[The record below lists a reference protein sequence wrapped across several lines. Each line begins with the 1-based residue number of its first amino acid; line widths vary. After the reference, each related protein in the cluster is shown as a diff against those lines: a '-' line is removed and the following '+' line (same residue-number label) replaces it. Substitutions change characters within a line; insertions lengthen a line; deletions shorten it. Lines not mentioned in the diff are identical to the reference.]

1 MTQQQVADLFAKDV
15 TQEAVHYWEAGKK
28 QPGPG
33 RLKTLAKAFD
43 IEVYRLYD
51 RDTQELFQGVME
63 HIEDLFVDPE
73 SVAEY
78 NIEIMRASRELLRWQ
93 QFFETGKFEDVD
105 VEAPTDSERRR
116 NAEIDETLDLMTEG
130 KKL

>member
-1 MTQQQVADLFAKDV
+1 MFPTDV
-15 TQEAVHYWEAGKK
+15 TRQAVQRWESGQD

-33 RLKTLAKAFD
+33 RLKVLAELLD
-43 IEVYRLYD
+43 VEPYRLLD
-51 RDTQELFQGVME
+51 RDGQALYQGILE
-63 HIEDLFVDPE
+63 HIEDLLIEAD
-73 SVAEY
+73 SVAKY

-93 QFFETGKFEDVD
+93 QYFATGRFEDVV
-105 VEAPTDSERRR
+105 VEEPTESERRR

>member
-1 MTQQQVADLFAKDV
+1 MFPTDV
-15 TQEAVHYWEAGKK
+15 TRQAVQRWESGQD

-33 RLKTLAKAFD
+33 RLKVLAELLD
-43 IEVYRLYD
+43 VEPYRLLD
-51 RDTQELFQGVME
+51 RDGQALYQGILE
-63 HIEDLFVDPE
+63 HIEDLLIEAD
-73 SVAEY
+73 SVAKY

-93 QFFETGKFEDVD
+93 QYFETGKFDDAE
-105 VEAPTDSERRR
+105 VEAPTESERRR

>member
-1 MTQQQVADLFAKDV
+1 MTQTQVADAFANDV
-15 TQEAVHYWEAGKK
+15 TFQAVHRWEADID

-33 RLKTLAKAFD
+33 RLQTLAKLFD
-43 IEVYRLYD
+43 VEPYRLLD
-51 RDTQELFQGVME
+51 RDCRSIYQGVLE
-63 HIEDLFVDPE
+63 HIEDLLIDPD

-93 QFFETGKFEDVD
+93 QFFETGKFDDAE
-105 VEAPTDSERRR
+105 VEAPTESERRR

>member
-1 MTQQQVADLFAKDV
+1 MFPTDV
-15 TQEAVHYWEAGKK
+15 TRQAVQRWESGQD

-33 RLKTLAKAFD
+33 RLKVLAELLD
-43 IEVYRLYD
+43 VEPYRLLD
-51 RDTQELFQGVME
+51 RDGQALYQGILE
-63 HIEDLFVDPE
+63 HIEDLLIEAD
-73 SVAEY
+73 SVAKY

-93 QFFETGKFEDVD
+93 QYFATGRFEDVV
-105 VEAPTDSERRR
+105 VEEPTESGRRR